1 MYHLKIRELLVLQE
15 AMLDYVLVNM
25 HTEKLWPEFQNGFF
39 IKNNITKI
47 EILFI
52 TYCLWGHKTVL

>member
-25 HTEKLWPEFQNGFF
+25 HTEKLWPEVP
-39 IKNNITKI
+39 KW
-47 EILFI
+47 ILS
-52 TYCLWGHKTVL
+52 KE